1 MEIKGLL
8 FDKDGTLLEFH
19 QMWLKVAQGAARD
32 TLRQY
37 EQHIGA
43 GALVSEQQL
52 LKAIGILGNYV
63 DNHGLLASNPV
74 EDTAS
79 AWFELLRFEGNL
91 QRFTRDVKAHFNRQV
106 EENPRLIQSL
116 PGVREKLVSWK
127 QRGLKLGVATADT
140 RDATLFSLR
149 HAGLLELFDYIGY
162 SDGDIAPKPDPAL
175 LRGFS
180 ERCGLE
186 AHHIVMFG
194 DTVSDMEFG
203 HNAGARKV
211 GVLTGTGTADELAP
225 HADLVL
231 MSVADFE
238 PEILMSFSVSE
249 KVDG

>member
-19 QMWLKVAQGAARD
+19 QMWLKVAQGAASD
-32 TLRQY
+32 ILRQY
-37 EQHIGA
+37 RPMSGA
-43 GALVSEQQL
+43 GARVSEQQL
-52 LKAIGILGNYV
+52 LEAIGIWGDHV

-74 EDTAS
+74 EDTAV
-79 AWFELLRFEGNL
+79 AWYALLQLDGELL
-91 QRFTRDVKAHFNRQV
+91 QFTRDVKACFNRQV
-106 EENPRLIQSL
+106 EENPLLIQPL
-116 PGVREKLVSWK
+116 PGIRDKLIAWK
-127 QRGLKLGVATADT
+127 QKGFKLGVATADT
-140 RDATLFSLR
+140 RDATLYSLR
-149 HAGLLELFDYIGY
+149 QAGLLELFDYVGY

-203 HNAGARKV
+203 HNAGARRV
-211 GVLTGTGTADELAP
+211 GVLTGTATADELTP

-231 MSVADFE
+231 MSVVDFE
-238 PEILMSFSVSE
+238 PEILMQTSISE
-249 KVDG
+249 QADG